1 MNQIRALLF
10 IFLAGCAVLGTTGCV
25 SDPEWIRPREGTYP
39 GPSKAA
45 ADRPPGT
52 CQQHNAEGVL
62 VTIPC
67 SELRTIITSGVVGA
81 DASAAPAAPAAPK
94 AKANG
99 ECYVRLGDGTK
110 RPIFCE
116 HAGTAWRWFHSNDS
130 PEGGAQRKQSL
141 AE

>member
-10 IFLAGCAVLGTTGCV
+10 IFLAGCVVLGTTGCA
-25 SDPEWIRPREGTYP
+25 SDPEWIRPREGTYQ

-67 SELRTIITSGVVGA
+67 SELRTVIRSGVVGA
-81 DASAAPAAPAAPK
+81 DASAAPAAPKAAPCAQTMPPFTK
-94 AKANG
+94 TSRAG
-99 ECYVRLGDGTK
+99 VSSHPSVPPGTVISCRQCRH
-110 RPIFCE
+110 RP
-116 HAGTAWRWFHSNDS
+116 
-130 PEGGAQRKQSL
+130 SL
-141 AE
+141 PAYLS

>member
-1 MNQIRALLF
+1 MNQIRALLV
-10 IFLAGCAVLGTTGCV
+10 IFLAGCAVLGTTGCA
-25 SDPEWIRPREGTYP
+25 SDPEWIRPREGKYP

-67 SELRTIITSGVVGA
+67 SELRIIIRSGVVGA
-81 DASAAPAAPAAPK
+81 DASAAPAAPE
-94 AKANG
+94 AKPNG

-110 RPIFCE
+110 RPILCE
-116 HAGTAWRWFHSNDS
+116 HAGTAWRWFKDDSNQA
-130 PEGGAQRKQSL
+130 GAAARKASL
-141 AE
+141 AQ

>member
-10 IFLAGCAVLGTTGCV
+10 IFLAGCAVLGTTGCA
-25 SDPEWIRPREGTYP
+25 SDPEWIRPREGKYP

-67 SELRTIITSGVVGA
+67 SELRTIIRSGVVGA
-81 DASAAPAAPAAPK
+81 DANESKAAIPESKP
-94 AKANG
+94 NG
-99 ECYVRLGDGTK
+99 QCYVRLGDGTK
-110 RPIFCE
+110 RPILCK
-116 HAGTAWRWFHSNDS
+116 HAGTSWRWFKDDSNQA
-130 PEGGAQRKQSL
+130 GAAARKASL
-141 AE
+141 AQ